1 MANKRNPDSNSILQ
15 ALLDLTD
22 RGMGT
27 WKVDDLITRISTD
40 PKLRADLQ
48 KAWNAHAYP
57 EKTMVYAQLS
67 IDQRLFTLSDAA
79 YKIITL
85 MGMYCHQ
92 SGGLIQAKLD
102 DICAAVKVG
111 RTSAKAAVAELRKC
125 GALDIAV
132 PSIRHAAPIYRVNP
146 ALINKGT
153 RRNTDVSAFT
163 AQLLINPSDY
173 ILNKDPELVVQT
185 DIIRNADIVYNKLYL
200 VPPDEAKPAKKRPSR
215 RKQAA
220 DAQISG
226 QMDIFDVLGGA
237 DREA

>member
-1 MANKRNPDSNSILQ
+1 MANTRNPDSNSVLQ

-48 KAWNAHAYP
+48 KAWNGHAYP
-57 EKTMVYAQLS
+57 EKSMVYAQLG
-67 IDQRLFTLSDAA
+67 IDQRLFALSDAA

-92 SGGLIQAKLD
+92 SGLIQAKLE
-102 DICAAVKVG
+102 DICSAVQIG
-111 RTSAKAAVAELRKC
+111 RTSAKAAIAELRKC
-125 GALDIAV
+125 GALTIAV
-132 PSIRHAAPIYRVNP
+132 PSVRHAAPVYSVNP
-146 ALINKGT
+146 ALINKGV
-153 RRNTDVSAFT
+153 RRKTDVSGFT
-163 AQLLINPSDY
+163 AKLKIDPADY
-173 ILNKDPELVVQT
+173 IFSQEPELVVQT
-185 DIIRNADIVYNKLYL
+185 DVVRAPEIVYNRLYL

-220 DAQISG
+220 DVQPPG
-226 QMDIFDVLGGA
+226 QMNIFDVLGGA
-237 DREA
+237 DHEA

>member
-1 MANKRNPDSNSILQ
+1 MANIRNPDSNSVLQ

-57 EKTMVYAQLS
+57 EKAMVYAQLG
-67 IDQRLFTLSDAA
+67 IDQRLFELSDAG
-79 YKIITL
+79 YKVISL
-85 MGMYCHQ
+85 LGMYCHQ
-92 SGGLIQAKLD
+92 SGLIQAKLD

-132 PSIRHAAPIYRVNP
+132 PSIRHAAPVYRVNP

-163 AQLLINPSDY
+163 AQLSIDPGDY

-215 RKQAA
+215 RKKAA
-220 DAQISG
+220 DVQLPG